1 MSSHRSTGNNGE
13 SNRSRDGQ
21 QNLQQVA
28 AQANALVG
36 STAGGANQRSD
47 PTSVPQR
54 KVYVTNDAREAF
66 NKAQQNYAAQI
77 LDGPQGESARV
88 MHQPQV
94 DRIQGLFDKV
104 NTIVETPLGRLAEA
118 GPRETMEERGK
129 LVTAY
134 VRHIEGLIQALS
146 ETPRQN

>member
-1 MSSHRSTGNNGE
+1 MSSHRSTGSGAE
-13 SNRSRDGQ
+13 SSRSRNGQ

-28 AQANALVG
+28 TQANALVG
-36 STAGGANQRSD
+36 STAGGANRGGNSE
-47 PTSVPQR
+47 SVPLR
-54 KVYVTNDAREAF
+54 TVYVTNTARDAF
-66 NKAQQNYAAQI
+66 NKVQHKYAAQI

-104 NTIVETPLGRLAEA
+104 NAMVETPLGQLAEA
-118 GPRETMEERGK
+118 GPTETMEERGK
-129 LVTAY
+129 LVMAY

-146 ETPRQN
+146 QAPRQN